1 MTFDAAKMAH
11 KRELVSLGVFEPFGA
26 ALLEQNMSDQRKL
39 SSSRLGKEAE
49 NEYSYFLSEIEQ
61 SGLGREFLPD
71 HESEIFIGG
80 ER

>member
-1 MTFDAAKMAH
+1 LTCDPAKMAH

-26 ALLEQNMSDQRKL
+26 ALLEQNGSDQRKL
-39 SSSRLGKEAE
+39 SSRLGREAE
-49 NEYSYFLSEIEQ
+49 DEDSYFLSEIEQ

-71 HESEIFIGG
+71 HESEIFIRG

>member
-1 MTFDAAKMAH
+1 LTFDAAKMAH

-26 ALLEQNMSDQRKL
+26 ALLEQNMSDRRKL

-49 NEYSYFLSEIEQ
+49 NDSYFLSEIEQ